1 MLLNRGTDKNLIN
14 SIHYSLHG
22 YIIVHIW
29 INCVRFVL
37 KRHVSA
43 CNIKCFW
50 LVLNDHIL
58 PQKTRKTKNVLLLRY
73 WSFKM
78 LGSFLFNKINNDIF
92 LLFLNQIF
100 LKRKE
105 NCKHI
110 TNREEKIMTP
120 CLQRLA
126 FFRLIQMYYMRS
138 ILEFKDRRSN
148 KSSVI

>member
-92 LLFLNQIF
+92 LLFLKSNIPQKEGKLQAQHKPRRKNYDTVSTTSCF
-100 LKRKE
+100 LPINSDVLYAKYIRVQG
-105 NCKHI
+105 
-110 TNREEKIMTP
+110 P
-120 CLQRLA
+120 P
-126 FFRLIQMYYMRS
+126 F
-138 ILEFKDRRSN
+138 
-148 KSSVI
+148 